1 MSHRRKSVLWVEKTI
16 SRINFPKSLISLTV
30 SPIIQT
36 PDQIIKR
43 GVGQIET
50 KVLAALESNDII

>member
-16 SRINFPKSLISLTV
+16 SQINFPKSLISPTV